1 MATQLRPIEN
11 AEVSPGREHCRKFL
25 LRLARSRLGL
35 VKAVECCRDE
45 VLAALP
51 DDQSRPFQF
60 WFWEGKESTGW
71 FVIGRRVGLP
81 EATVRVPWDKIEGSR
96 AGIAVGRN

>member
-1 MATQLRPIEN
+1 MATELRLIEN
-11 AEVSPGREHCRKFL
+11 TAASPGREQCRKFL

-60 WFWEGKESTGW
+60 WFMEEGNGTRW
-71 FVIGRRVGLP
+71 FVVGRRVGLP
-81 EATVRVPWDKIEGSR
+81 EVIVRVPWDKIEGSQP
-96 AGIAVGRN
+96 GIDVGRN